1 MTLILTFIL
10 ILFSTAFADDAVTI
24 ENLINANKTMN
35 RQLSGAMAGTGQT
48 GEECPPSAKTASAST
63 AKRATE
69 TFELE
74 GDGRNKVEMSVL
86 TEEEA
91 RAYYQEIVRPE
102 TSTMKLRAAHVC
114 QDRAHMI
121 ALGFHQ
127 KEIKTAKLFV
137 QPRLGYVSFNSEAAA
152 PYVAKTKVHVSN
164 LILVKNAE
172 GKSEPWVIDP
182 FFFPNGPVPKKD
194 YDKVVSSGVR
204 QPIYLAPEYAY
215 DSGDIFNNMNQY
227 NSAHYSL
234 AKEKLDGAYSTRG
247 NPSYLM
253 SPQQREKYLI
263 EREAEIQAARD

>member
-1 MTLILTFIL
+1 MTLILIL
-10 ILFSTAFADDAVTI
+10 WTSFSLALADENLTI
-24 ENLINANKTMN
+24 ESLIEANKTMN
-35 RQLSGAMAGTGQT
+35 RKLSGALVGTDAT
-48 GEECPPSAKTASAST
+48 GEQCPPAVQVASAAAPQKST
-63 AKRATE
+63 E
-69 TFELE
+69 IFELE
-74 GDGRNKVEMSVL
+74 GDGRNKVEMTVM

-91 RAYYQEIVRPE
+91 RAHFQEIVQPE
-102 TSTMKLRAAHVC
+102 TITMRLRAAHVC

-127 KEIKTAKLFV
+127 KDIKTAKLFV

-164 LILVKNAE
+164 LILVKDAQ
-172 GKSEPWVIDP
+172 GKAQPWVVDP
-182 FFFPNGPVPKKD
+182 FFFPKGPVPKSE
-194 YDKVVSSGVR
+194 YDKVVSAGVR

-215 DSGDIFNNMNQY
+215 DSGDIFNNMTKY
-227 NSAHYSL
+227 NPTHYSL
-234 AKEKLDGAYSTRG
+234 AKEKLDGAYSTVG